1 MVQGENGL
9 PNHVPLLPGGVSSGV
24 LTVSNRDP
32 PVTRLLH
39 ACAGVFR
46 RIVNVP
52 PNPLQRLGVEITYPE
67 TAYQELPWSGYEP
80 SPFVQVLSPGR
91 SGTRWLADVILASTR
106 HAVIHNQV
114 GSLAEVG
121 YLLDQGRLTSQE
133 ALGAYLQVR
142 ARALEYCHVSGCG
155 LVDLD
160 CKISPVLPTLLN
172 RFSEMQCAVVLRDPL
187 GFVQSGLARGYFR
200 HLNPQLYGHL
210 TDTSGT
216 WSCEAA
222 SRLGVPARAIMI
234 ARFWNKVA
242 LLAQSVRTEHPNRV
256 KLMRMRA
263 MFASREETEAFLG
276 SIGLSVDHRRL
287 TIYRDFDRIKNAT
300 SATRSP
306 HTDLADVVAEIY
318 RVAYQGLSPDFLAG
332 CGLTEKP
339 SN

>member
-1 MVQGENGL
+1 
-9 PNHVPLLPGGVSSGV
+9 
-24 LTVSNRDP
+24 
-32 PVTRLLH
+32 VTRFFH
-39 ACAGVFR
+39 TCAGVFR
-46 RIVNVP
+46 RLVDGP
-52 PNPLQRLGVEITYPE
+52 PSPLQRLGVEISDPE
-67 TAYQELPWSGYEP
+67 TAYQELPWSGSEP

-142 ARALEYCHVSGCG
+142 ARALEYCHVAGCG

-160 CKISPVLPTLLN
+160 CKISPLLPTLMN
-172 RFSEMQCAVVLRDPL
+172 RFPEMRCAVVLREPL
-187 GFVQSGLARGYFR
+187 AFVQSGLARGYFR

-210 TDTSGT
+210 TDTSGA

-222 SRLGVPARAIMI
+222 SRLAAPARAIMI
-234 ARFWNKVA
+234 ARFWNKIA
-242 LLAQSVRTEHPNRV
+242 MLAQSVLMKHPNRV
-256 KLMRMRA
+256 ELMNVRA
-263 MFASREETEAFLG
+263 SFASRGDTEAFLG

-287 TIYRDFDRIKNAT
+287 SAYREFGRVKNANA
-300 SATRSP
+300 ATQGFNP
-306 HTDLADVVAEIY
+306 ELGEVVAEIY
-318 RVAYQGLSPDFLAG
+318 RVAWQGLSSDFLAR

-339 SN
+339 SI